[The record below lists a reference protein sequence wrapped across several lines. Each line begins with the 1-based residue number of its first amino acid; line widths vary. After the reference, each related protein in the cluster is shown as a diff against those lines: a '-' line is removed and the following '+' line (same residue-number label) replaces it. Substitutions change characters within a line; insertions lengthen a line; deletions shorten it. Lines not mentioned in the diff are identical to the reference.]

1 MQKHMRWSAILVV
14 LLLALAACSPEGG
27 GDETEEPDGSAA
39 RPPTGGGGSAA
50 DCDADEF
57 GCYEVAEG
65 EPIVIGT
72 ALVITGANE
81 TLGLDSQYGAEVA
94 RTLRPEIAGHD
105 GRIQPPGR
113 RLRGRGR
120 HRGRNGAG
128 LRGRRG
134 RDRHELLECRQYRP
148 PRSRLPRAS

>member
-1 MQKHMRWSAILVV
+1 MQNHMRWSAILVV

-27 GDETEEPDGSAA
+27 GDETEEPDGTAA
-39 RPPTGGGGSAA
+39 PTTGGGAAA

-81 TLGLDSQYGAEVA
+81 
-94 RTLRPEIAGHD
+94 
-105 GRIQPPGR
+105 
-113 RLRGRGR
+113 
-120 HRGRNGAG
+120 
-128 LRGRRG
+128 
-134 RDRHELLECRQYRP
+134 
-148 PRSRLPRAS
+148 